1 MLTKVDNAMEAKPI
15 PVRKNKNHVYVY
27 DTVVRH
33 GVIIICNRNRL

>member
-27 DTVVRH
+27 DTVV
-33 GVIIICNRNRL
+33 IICNRNRL